1 MKLEVKNLSFA
12 YPKSAPTF
20 SNVNFDLH
28 SGESLVILGPNGA
41 GKSTLLNC
49 LVNLLTPVSGTVKIN
64 DAEVHRMDPK
74 EVAQEMGYVQQQ
86 LLSVFSYSVRD
97 YVVMGR
103 APYLG
108 MFSQP
113 RKEDYEKVDQLLEEF
128 GLSQFA
134 NHSYADLSGGQMQ
147 RVAIIRTLI
156 QTPSII
162 LLDEP
167 TAHLDVGNQY
177 KTVEKIKEL
186 KKQGYA
192 VIMTTHNPDHA
203 LILDDKTGIL
213 EASGR
218 FTFGEAKDVINEKM
232 LNELYQC
239 DLSLKEVPELNHQI
253 CVYMGGKNN
262 D

>member
-1 MKLEVKNLSFA
+1 MKLEVNQLSFA
-12 YPKSAPTF
+12 YPKRKPTF
-20 SNVNFDLH
+20 SNVNFELS

-49 LVNLLTPVSGTVKIN
+49 LVHLLTPKSGEVKIN
-64 DAEVHRMDPK
+64 GQQVHKMEPK
-74 EVAQEMGYVQQQ
+74 AVAQEMGYVQQQ

-113 RKEDYEKVDQLLEEF
+113 KREDYEKVEQLLEEF
-128 GLSQFA
+128 GLSHLA
-134 NHSYADLSGGQMQ
+134 DHSYADLSGGERQ
-147 RVAIIRTLI
+147 RVAITRTLI
-156 QTPSII
+156 QSPSII

-177 KTVEKIKEL
+177 KAVEKIKEL

-213 EASGR
+213 DANGH
-218 FTFGEAKDVINEKM
+218 FTFGVAKEVINET
-232 LNELYQC
+232 LLRELYQC
-239 DLSLKEVPELNHQI
+239 ELSLKNIPELNRDI
-253 CVYMGGKNN
+253 CVYMGGQEN